1 MNFVD
6 PKEYDIPGL
15 VRKNRYR
22 TILPSE
28 YLLPQGGEE
37 LGSCHLGRPKSRARP
52 LGMVGSHHS
61 RRYGDQANPGR
72 EGMVSRDWLAPSLAL
87 APALPG

>member
-28 YLLPQGGEE
+28 YLLPQSGEE
-37 LGSCHLGRPKSRARP
+37 LGSCHLGRPKSRART

-61 RRYGDQANPGR
+61 RGYGDQANPGR
-72 EGMVSRDWLAPSLAL
+72 EGMKSRDWLAPFLAL